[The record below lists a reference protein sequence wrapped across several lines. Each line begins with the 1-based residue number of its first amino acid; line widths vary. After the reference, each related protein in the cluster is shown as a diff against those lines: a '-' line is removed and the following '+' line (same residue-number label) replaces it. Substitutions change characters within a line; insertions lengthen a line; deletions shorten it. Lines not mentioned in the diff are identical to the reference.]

1 MLPLVVVLDTNILTV
16 PAQFGV
22 DIFSEAERILEKNIE
37 FVVLDSVVMELERNL
52 KTSSGKERRWF
63 KIALDLIERCRIVK
77 SADLQKSIPVDER
90 ILQYARSSKGII
102 ATNDKGL
109 KERAISQGTPV
120 LYLRGKKQLQLMGYV
135 V

>member
-1 MLPLVVVLDTNILTV
+1 LLALVVVLDTNILTV

-22 DIFSEAERILEKNIE
+22 DIFSEAERVLERNIE

-52 KTSSGKERRWF
+52 KSTTGKEERWF
-63 KIALDLIERCRIVK
+63 KIALDLVERCRIVRLPD
-77 SADLQKSIPVDER
+77 ALQSIPVDEG
-90 ILQYARSSKGII
+90 ILEYAKSSKGVI

-120 LYLRGKKQLQLMGYV
+120 LYLRGKKRLQLMGFIV
-135 V
+135 

>member
-1 MLPLVVVLDTNILTV
+1 MLPLVVILDTNILTV

-52 KTSSGKERRWF
+52 KTSSGKEGRWF